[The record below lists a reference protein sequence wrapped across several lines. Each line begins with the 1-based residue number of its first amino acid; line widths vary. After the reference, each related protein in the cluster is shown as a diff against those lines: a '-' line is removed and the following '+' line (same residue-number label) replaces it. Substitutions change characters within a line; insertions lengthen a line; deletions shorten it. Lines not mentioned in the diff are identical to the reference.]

1 MTGDISLES
10 QNLIEPFCIITA
22 VYQVPTDA
30 DIDRENRHHQLCPK
44 R

>member
-30 DIDRENRHHQLCPK
+30 DDLPLPNIGST
-44 R
+44 